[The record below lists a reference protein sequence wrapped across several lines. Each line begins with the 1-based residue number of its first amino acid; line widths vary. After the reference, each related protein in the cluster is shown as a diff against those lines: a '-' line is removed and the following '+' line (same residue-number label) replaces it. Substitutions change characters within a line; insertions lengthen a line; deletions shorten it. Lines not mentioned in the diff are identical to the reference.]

1 MKNTRRFISGLSA
14 MALAISAMSIS
25 AFAAP
30 EPTVIDQTT
39 PEPKQGQAV
48 ITTEI
53 DPTYIVTIPADT
65 TVAFNDLTTDFGSV
79 ELTQAR
85 LDPGKQVVVT
95 VDTDGEL
102 NNEADAEKVIPYMV
116 TAQYATGAE
125 GEVYVPFN
133 VKGNDLIFDTA
144 GQAFAMEIQITED
157 DWNAAYAGSYSD
169 TVTFNVSYEDA
180 PTPEPEP

>member
-14 MALAISAMSIS
+14 LALAISAMSIS
-25 AFAAP
+25 AIAAT

-39 PEPKQGQAV
+39 PEPKQGEVV

-53 DPTYIVTIPADT
+53 APTYIVTIPADT
-65 TVAFNDLTTDFGSV
+65 TVAFNDLTTDFGEV

-102 NNEADAEKVIPYMV
+102 NNAADAEKVIPYMV

-125 GEVYVPFN
+125 DEVYVPFN

>member
-39 PEPKQGQAV
+39 PEPKQGQVV

-53 DPTYIVTIPADT
+53 APTYIVTIPADT
-65 TVAFNDLTTDFGSV
+65 TVAFNATATDFGEV

-85 LDPGKQVVVT
+85 LDPGKQVVVS

-102 NNEADAEKVIPYMV
+102 NNEADDSKIIPYLV
-116 TAQYATGAE
+116 TAQYATGAVDE
-125 GEVYVPFN
+125 EYMPFD
-133 VKGNDLIFDTA
+133 VCDSELTFDTA
-144 GQAFAMEIQITED
+144 GQAFAMTIEISED
-157 DWNAAYAGSYSD
+157 DWNQAYAGSYSD
-169 TVTFNVSYEDA
+169 TVTFNVSYEDVPA
-180 PTPEPEP
+180 TPDP

>member
-14 MALAISAMSIS
+14 LALAISAMSIS

-30 EPTVIDQTT
+30 EATVIDQTT
-39 PEPKQGQAV
+39 PEPKQGEAE

-53 DPTYIVTIPADT
+53 APTYIVTIPADT

-102 NNEADAEKVIPYMV
+102 NNAADAEKVIPYMV
-116 TAQYATGAE
+116 TAQYATGE
-125 GEVYVPFN
+125 PDDIYVPFN

>member
-1 MKNTRRFISGLSA
+1 MKNTRRIISGLSA
-14 MALAISAMSIS
+14 LALAISAMSIS
-25 AFAAP
+25 AFAEP
-30 EPTVIDQTT
+30 EPTEINETSDPQSA
-39 PEPKQGQAV
+39 QAE

-53 DPTYIVTIPADT
+53 APTYIVTIPADT

-102 NNEADAEKVIPYMV
+102 NNEADDTKIIPYMV
-116 TAQYATGAE
+116 TAQYATGAV
-125 GEVYVPFN
+125 GEEYMPFDVN
-133 VKGNDLIFDTA
+133 DSDLIFDTA

>member
-14 MALAISAMSIS
+14 LAIMAMPIT
-25 AFAAP
+25 AFAAA
-30 EPTVIDQTT
+30 EPTQINEQSDPQSADVL
-39 PEPKQGQAV
+39 

-53 DPTYIVTIPADT
+53 APTYIVTIPADT
-65 TVAFNDLTTDFGSV
+65 TVAFNDLTTDFGEV

-102 NNEADAEKVIPYMV
+102 NNAADAEKVIPYMV

-125 GEVYVPFN
+125 DEVYVPFN
-133 VKGNDLIFDTA
+133 VKDSDLTFDTT

-169 TVTFNVSYEDA
+169 TVTFNVSYEDVPA
-180 PTPEPEP
+180 TPDPL

>member
-14 MALAISAMSIS
+14 LALAISAMSIS

-39 PEPKQGQAV
+39 PEPKQGEVV

-53 DPTYIVTIPADT
+53 APTYIVTIPADT
-65 TVAFNDLTTDFGSV
+65 TVAFNDLTTDFGEV

-85 LDPGKQVVVT
+85 LDPGKQVVVS

-102 NNEADAEKVIPYMV
+102 NNAADDSKIIPYLV
-116 TAQYATGAE
+116 TAQYATGE
-125 GEVYVPFN
+125 VGEEYMPFDVSDN
-133 VKGNDLIFDTA
+133 ELTFDTA
-144 GQAFAMEIQITED
+144 GQSFAMEIQIAED
-157 DWNAAYAGSYSD
+157 DWNSAYAGSYSD
-169 TVTFNVSYEDA
+169 TVTFNVSYEDVPA
-180 PTPEPEP
+180 TPEP

>member
-14 MALAISAMSIS
+14 LAIMAMPIT
-25 AFAAP
+25 AFAAA
-30 EPTVIDQTT
+30 EPTEINEHSDPQSADVL
-39 PEPKQGQAV
+39 

-53 DPTYIVTIPADT
+53 APTYIVTIPADT
-65 TVAFNDLTTDFGSV
+65 TVAFNDLTTDFGEV

-102 NNEADAEKVIPYMV
+102 NNEADDSKIIPYLV
-116 TAQYATGAE
+116 TAQFATGE
-125 GEVYVPFN
+125 VGEEYMPFD
-133 VKGNDLIFDTA
+133 VNDNELTFDTA

-157 DWNAAYAGSYSD
+157 DWNQAYAGSYSD
-169 TVTFNVSYEDA
+169 TVTFNVSYEDVPA
-180 PTPEPEP
+180 TPEP

>member
-1 MKNTRRFISGLSA
+1 MKKLISGLSA
-14 MALAISAMSIS
+14 LAIMAMPLT
-25 AFAAP
+25 AYAANP
-30 EPTVIDQTT
+30 ITEATEQKG
-39 PEPKQGQAV
+39 EAV

-53 DPTYIVTIPADT
+53 APSYIVTIPADT
-65 TVAFNDLTTDFGSV
+65 TVKFHDLTTDFGKV
-79 ELTQAR
+79 ELTKAQ
-85 LDPGKQVVVT
+85 LDPGKVVKVT
-95 VDTDGEL
+95 VNSDGEL
-102 NNEADAEKVIPYMV
+102 NNAADDKKVIPYTVM
-116 TAQYATGAE
+116 AQYASGAE

-144 GQAFAMEIQITED
+144 GQAFAMTIEITED

>member
-14 MALAISAMSIS
+14 LALAISAMSIS
-25 AFAAP
+25 AIAAT

-39 PEPKQGQAV
+39 PEPKQGEAV

-85 LDPGKQVVVT
+85 LDPNKQVVVT

-102 NNEADAEKVIPYMV
+102 NNAADAEKVIPYTVM
-116 TAQYATGAE
+116 AQYATGEE
-125 GEVYVPFN
+125 GEEYVPFD
-133 VKGNDLIFDTA
+133 VSGNDLTFDTA
-144 GQAFAMEIQITED
+144 GQAFAMTIEISED
-157 DWNAAYAGSYSD
+157 DWNQAYAGSYSD
-169 TVTFNVSYEDA
+169 TVTFNVSYEDVPA
-180 PTPEPEP
+180 TPDP

>member
-14 MALAISAMSIS
+14 LALAISAMSIS

-30 EPTVIDQTT
+30 EATVIDQTT
-39 PEPKQGQAV
+39 PEPKQGEAE

-53 DPTYIVTIPADT
+53 APTYIVTIPADT

-85 LDPGKQVVVT
+85 LNPGKQIKVT

-102 NNEADAEKVIPYMV
+102 NNAADTSKVIPYMV

-133 VKGNDLIFDTA
+133 VKGSDLTFDTT
-144 GQAFAMEIQITED
+144 GQAFAMEIQITEN
-157 DWNAAYAGSYSD
+157 DWNKAYAGSYSD
-169 TVTFNVSYEDA
+169 TVTFNVSYEDV
-180 PTPEPEP
+180 PTTPDP

>member
-14 MALAISAMSIS
+14 LAIMAMPIT
-25 AFAAP
+25 AFAAA
-30 EPTVIDQTT
+30 EPTQINEQSDPQSADVL
-39 PEPKQGQAV
+39 

-53 DPTYIVTIPADT
+53 APTYIVTIPADT

-85 LDPGKQVVVT
+85 LDPGKQVVVS

-102 NNEADAEKVIPYMV
+102 NNEADDTKIIPYTV
-116 TAQYATGAE
+116 TAQYATGE
-125 GEVYVPFN
+125 VGEEYMPFN
-133 VKGNDLIFDTA
+133 VKDSDLTFDTA
-144 GQAFAMEIQITED
+144 GQAFAMTIEISED